1 MAGWRK
7 DCASVLVLPFLGAA
21 VSGAAPYPVQVW
33 KQSDDGL
40 TNKLA
45 DSIETA
51 IKRSSH
57 LSLSSAKAPGTL
69 YLIVSQALWQEKGS
83 HTRVTYFVNYGRS
96 SNDPEPITRAHGS
109 CWDFQLDRCAAEIVE
124 TAEAIAPEV
133 K

>member
-1 MAGWRK
+1 MIGWGEP
-7 DCASVLVLPFLGAA
+7 CASVLAIPLLGAA
-21 VSGAAPYPVQVW
+21 LSGAAPYPVQVW

-51 IKRSSH
+51 IKHSARLSPSSP
-57 LSLSSAKAPGTL
+57 KAPGTL
-69 YLIVSQALWQEKGS
+69 YLILSPALWQEKGS

-96 SNDPEPITRAHGS
+96 ADDPTPITQAQGT
-109 CWDFQLDRCAAEIVE
+109 CWDYQMDRCAAEIVA
-124 TAEAIAPEV
+124 TAEAVAPEV